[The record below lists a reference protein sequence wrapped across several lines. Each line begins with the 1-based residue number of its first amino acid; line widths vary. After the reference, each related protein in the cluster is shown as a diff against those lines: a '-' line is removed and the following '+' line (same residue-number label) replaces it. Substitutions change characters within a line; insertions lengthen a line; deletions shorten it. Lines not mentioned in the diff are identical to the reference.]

1 MAKYFFP
8 SSFLLFLGNWI
19 GQITLNWYVFTL
31 YHNAVHLALIN
42 FFRLIPILFISVWA
56 GKITDKYNRGT
67 LLRTTITSSFSL
79 TAILTVLIFSFG
91 KLPIAVFVVYSLG
104 RGILSAVETPVRQA
118 VLPDISDKLS
128 IAQAVSY
135 HSFIINICRSIGPA
149 VAGFVIASFSSKY
162 GFLLQSICYGISIL
176 FCLKL
181 VFEHQTPDNEDD
193 DDNSKF
199 TLKVVLD
206 YLRSNTNSRRIVITS
221 FVIMATGFCYTTLL
235 PVLTDYNFPDQAQI
249 FGIAM
254 TFSAVG
260 GILAT
265 LIIPHVLKHFS
276 VTATYYLSSLLFGVA
291 LIGTI
296 IANSIMLFIVLF
308 FIGLFSQWSR
318 TTNRIYFQYDVD
330 PKNRGKILSVI
341 MMDRGMILLG
351 AMVLSVL
358 SETVGIVYTFVTMG
372 LITLIVSIVFGLLS
386 RKTNDGGRSYES

>member
-135 HSFIINICRSIGPA
+135 LS
-149 VAGFVIASFSSKY
+149 
-162 GFLLQSICYGISIL
+162 
-176 FCLKL
+176 
-181 VFEHQTPDNEDD
+181 
-193 DDNSKF
+193 
-199 TLKVVLD
+199 
-206 YLRSNTNSRRIVITS
+206 
-221 FVIMATGFCYTTLL
+221 
-235 PVLTDYNFPDQAQI
+235 
-249 FGIAM
+249 
-254 TFSAVG
+254 
-260 GILAT
+260 
-265 LIIPHVLKHFS
+265 LIHI
-276 VTATYYLSSLLFGVA
+276 
-291 LIGTI
+291 
-296 IANSIMLFIVLF
+296 
-308 FIGLFSQWSR
+308 
-318 TTNRIYFQYDVD
+318 
-330 PKNRGKILSVI
+330 
-341 MMDRGMILLG
+341 
-351 AMVLSVL
+351 
-358 SETVGIVYTFVTMG
+358 
-372 LITLIVSIVFGLLS
+372 
-386 RKTNDGGRSYES
+386 